1 MKKHIEIKDLVID
14 YGESLAVDNV
24 SIDIEQGELVT
35 LLGPSGC
42 GKSTTL
48 NALAGLI
55 TPTSGK
61 IIFGDK
67 DVTRTSPKDRDIGLV
82 FQSYA
87 LYPHMTV
94 YDNIAFSL
102 RSSESFKKKINEFNK
117 EIEFKIKE
125 KKWVALGGDKKDF
138 SKLLKNILNYQKL
151 LDERHSLLLGANS
164 ISASKKESAK
174 DIIPIAKTKLN
185 GKIKAVSE
193 RMLSKLD
200 KFDIETNKLR
210 DNLKNDLSKAGSQEV
225 KNELKEKFNSSLKDI
240 NEIKNKELEKY
251 NNRISRYKNDFK
263 NELPNLKAEK
273 AAILKEASTFRAE
286 EFKRL
291 FEEYNPKIREAKI
304 EFSSSLKEINSKVS
318 KYKIGTDEKI
328 DVAINKLEREKKDL
342 IIEIDN
348 AVKEVADKVGITQ
361 NLHKKV
367 TQLSGGQ
374 QQRVAISRTLVKN
387 PSILLLDEPLSNL
400 DAKMRISTREWIRN
414 LQQDLGITTV
424 FVTHDQEEAMS
435 ISDKIVCMSVGN
447 VQQIA
452 KPMDMYHQ
460 PANKFVAGF
469 LGMPMMNFFEEGKV
483 ANELAKITKQDI
495 KDVTFGCRPEHIK
508 LVTELSTATDALI
521 KFDVKVELVESF
533 GRETLVNASTT
544 SGVKIRFFSEDDS
557 LARGKKVKVAFRK
570 NKVFAFSR
578 EEDEATIGRF

>member
-1 MKKHIEIKDLVID
+1 MKKHIIIEDLVID
-14 YGESLAVDNV
+14 YGESLAVDKVN
-24 SIDIEQGELVT
+24 IEIEQGELVT

-61 IIFGDK
+61 LIFGDK

-87 LYPHMTV
+87 LYPHMSV

-102 RSSESFKKKINEFNK
+102 RSSESYKKKILEFNK
-117 EIEFKIKE
+117 DIDYKIKE
-125 KKWVALGGDKKDF
+125 VKWNALGNDAKEFKNH
-138 SKLLKNILNYQKL
+138 LKNIENYRQLLNEKLKKL
-151 LDERHSLLLGANS
+151 LEVNDIAQT
-164 ISASKKESAK
+164 KKKIAK
-174 DIIPIAKTKLN
+174 DLIPTAKTKMN
-185 GKIKAVSE
+185 GKIKARSE
-193 RMLSKLD
+193 KMLIRLD
-200 KFDIETNKLR
+200 EIDN
-210 DNLKNDLSKAGSQEV
+210 NLKELKDDFILQNKKLTNASDKVDARMSYQEKV
-225 KNELKEKFNSSLKDI
+225 KEINSNKNEELKAYNEKINEYKAKFKKILPDLKKEKA
-240 NEIKNKELEKY
+240 EI
-251 NNRISRYKNDFK
+251 IS
-263 NELPNLKAEK
+263 
-273 AAILKEASTFRAE
+273 EASKFRGE
-286 EFKRL
+286 EFKMIMG
-291 FEEYNPKIREAKI
+291 EYNPKIQEARLHFNK
-304 EFSSSLKEINSKVS
+304 SLSIINRLTNTYKPGDDKADSQISKLS
-318 KYKIGTDEKI
+318 
-328 DVAINKLEREKKDL
+328 NSKKDL
-342 IIEIDN
+342 VIEIDN
-348 AVKEVADKVGITQ
+348 AVKEVADKVGITA

-414 LQQDLGITTV
+414 LQQELGITTV

-469 LGMPMMNFFEEGKV
+469 LGMPMMNFFTDDKV
-483 ANELAKITKQDI
+483 ATELAKATRQKIE
-495 KDVTFGCRPEHIK
+495 DVTFGCRPEHIK
-508 LVTELSTATDALI
+508 LVDELKKPTDSLI
-521 KFDVKVELVESF
+521 KLDVKVELIESF
-533 GRETLVNASTT
+533 GRETLITAKADKET
-544 SGVKIRFFSEDDS
+544 IRFFAEESE
-557 LARGKKVKVAFRK
+557 LKRGKKVQVAFRK
-570 NKVFAFSR
+570 NKVYAFSR
-578 EEDEATIGRF
+578 EDDERTLGRY